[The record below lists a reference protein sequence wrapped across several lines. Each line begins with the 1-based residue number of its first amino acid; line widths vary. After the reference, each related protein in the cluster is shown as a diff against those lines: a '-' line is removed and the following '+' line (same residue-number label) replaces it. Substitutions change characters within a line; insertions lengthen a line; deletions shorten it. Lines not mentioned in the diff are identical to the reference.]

1 MEIEQE
7 ILNKQEH
14 SMFRT
19 IQRGESHEEFLNRQL
34 IAAGRREAILSIWK
48 ERDIAMKVIEKKEQ
62 AEETAKENL

>member
-1 MEIEQE
+1 
-7 ILNKQEH
+7 
-14 SMFRT
+14 MFRT